1 MVPMATRV
9 AMGVRRNGVGLFRSA
24 LDRRMAFFAPFRS
37 LIPSARPLSSI
48 SAVASTGSTFWTVS
62 SLIRSSA
69 PIAATL
75 RPAVISSSPKPHLA
89 LVGGVRFKSKEPAI
103 RLRPRHRKTAS
114 VRKGKKY
121 KLKNHR
127 GALTRWLLI
136 RGGQFKRA
144 QAGNHHLNRKNRAW
158 KSRIKRRR
166 VRSTPTQARIL
177 RKLMPY
183 WRRRYM
189 R

>member
-1 MVPMATRV
+1 MLSTLPTSTSSTTRTTLSTVFALIHTISPMASTVWRPTPYN
-9 AMGVRRNGVGLFRSA
+9 ALFLGL
-24 LDRRMAFFAPFRS
+24 S
-37 LIPSARPLSSI
+37 LL
-48 SAVASTGSTFWTVS
+48 
-62 SLIRSSA
+62 
-69 PIAATL
+69 
-75 RPAVISSSPKPHLA
+75 
-89 LVGGVRFKSKEPAI
+89 GGVRYKSKEPAI

-166 VRSTPTQARIL
+166 ARSPDAGEDSQEADAVL
-177 RKLMPY
+177 AAAVHAMKLVV
-183 WRRRYM
+183 WRESVTVG
-189 R
+189 